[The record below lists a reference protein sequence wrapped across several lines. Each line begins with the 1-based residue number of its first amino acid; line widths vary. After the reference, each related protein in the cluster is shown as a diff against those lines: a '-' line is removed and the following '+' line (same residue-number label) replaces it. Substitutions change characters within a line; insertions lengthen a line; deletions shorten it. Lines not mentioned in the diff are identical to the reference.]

1 MERVTITLANR
12 SSASFQ
18 VDRHKPLLGELEAQG
33 VSLPYGCRYG
43 GCISCAAKLLSG
55 RIDQRA
61 GVALNGR
68 QLADGYVLLCVALPL
83 TDCTFDVG
91 VESHDKL
98 YRNPFASPLAPHELK
113 PDIASAL
120 KGCAM
125 TAANPIDHDQ
135 AYPADYLAT
144 ILKEV
149 KTIAMVGA
157 SSDPTKFSY
166 GVLRVLH
173 ETGYD
178 MIPVNPNEA
187 GTEIRGLRVYESLA
201 AIGRPVDMV
210 QVFRSSDALPEI
222 ARQAIAIG
230 AKVLWAQLGVRNDE
244 AARLAEAAGLKV
256 VMNRCPKIELF
267 RPFWKPKLHQTI

>member
-1 MERVTITLANR
+1 
-12 SSASFQ
+12 
-18 VDRHKPLLGELEAQG
+18 
-33 VSLPYGCRYG
+33 
-43 GCISCAAKLLSG
+43 
-55 RIDQRA
+55 
-61 GVALNGR
+61 
-68 QLADGYVLLCVALPL
+68 
-83 TDCTFDVG
+83 
-91 VESHDKL
+91 
-98 YRNPFASPLAPHELK
+98 
-113 PDIASAL
+113 
-120 KGCAM
+120 M
-125 TAANPIDHDQ
+125 TAIAHMDHDRD
-135 AYPADYLAT
+135 YPADYLAT

-187 GTEIRGLRVYESLA
+187 GTEIRGLRVYESLS
-201 AIGRPVDMV
+201 AIDRPVDMV
-210 QVFRSSDALPEI
+210 QVFRNSDALPEI
-222 ARQAIAIG
+222 AREAIAIG

-267 RPFWKPKLHQTI
+267 RPFWKPRLNQPI

>member
-1 MERVTITLANR
+1 
-12 SSASFQ
+12 
-18 VDRHKPLLGELEAQG
+18 
-33 VSLPYGCRYG
+33 
-43 GCISCAAKLLSG
+43 
-55 RIDQRA
+55 
-61 GVALNGR
+61 
-68 QLADGYVLLCVALPL
+68 
-83 TDCTFDVG
+83 
-91 VESHDKL
+91 
-98 YRNPFASPLAPHELK
+98 
-113 PDIASAL
+113 
-120 KGCAM
+120 M
-125 TAANPIDHDQ
+125 TAVTHMDHSQD
-135 AYPADYLAT
+135 YPADYLAT

-187 GTEIRGLRVYESLA
+187 GGEIRGLRVYESLA

-210 QVFRSSDALPEI
+210 QVFRSSDALPGI
-222 ARQAIAIG
+222 AREAVEIG

-267 RPFWKPKLHQTI
+267 RPFWKPRLNQAI